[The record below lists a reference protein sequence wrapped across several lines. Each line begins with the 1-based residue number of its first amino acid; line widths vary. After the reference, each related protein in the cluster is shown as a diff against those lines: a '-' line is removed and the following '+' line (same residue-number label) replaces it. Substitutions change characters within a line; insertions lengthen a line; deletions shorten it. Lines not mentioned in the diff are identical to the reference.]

1 MITAEQIEKIRK
13 SGLVAIAGVSVSD
26 ILDSLDACETER
38 DRLRTE
44 VARLREIALSDDVRG
59 MLSAHGSDGTIL
71 VVGEFSSGREFC
83 EKFRLSA
90 QVAEVPELT
99 DAILDLACGP
109 DISGKADMHSAA
121 FRDLSRLQYR
131 RGWED
136 LAARLVPTHPKPAPN
151 LVDEVDRILSGVK
164 RYAFDATKG
173 EYFEIAHG
181 AFMKVDHVAKAIYK
195 RYTPPQAD
203 AVVVPRP
210 LSKAPT
216 DRPILAFWQS
226 GLGTISDVV
235 HYFDEEGRFVCWCEM
250 LEYEDN
256 GGNLDFVPRDAQW
269 IELPDALRTSA
280 QAHNGEESK

>member
-13 SGLVAIAGVSVSD
+13 PGLVAIAGVSVSD

-38 DRLRTE
+38 DRLRAELDAAHDGEDALRSE
-44 VARLREIALSDDVRG
+44 VAKLRAQLAALQAVPQG
-59 MLSAHGSDGTIL
+59 
-71 VVGEFSSGREFC
+71 V
-83 EKFRLSA
+83 
-90 QVAEVPELT
+90 EVPEL
-99 DAILDLACGP
+99 DPGANPHQRNIDNPGSFGWILNRAY
-109 DISGKADMHSAA
+109 
-121 FRDLSRLQYR
+121 RDGYDEARKN
-131 RGWED
+131 
-136 LAARLVPTHPKPAPN
+136 ARLV
-151 LVDEVDRILSGVK
+151 L
-164 RYAFDATKG
+164 
-173 EYFEIAHG
+173 
-181 AFMKVDHVAKAIYK
+181 
-195 RYTPPQAD
+195 TPPQAD

-280 QAHNGEESK
+280 QAHNGEESNNVG

>member
-121 FRDLSRLQYR
+121 FRLFSRTQYR

-136 LAARLVPTHPKPAPN
+136 LAARLVPT
-151 LVDEVDRILSGVK
+151 
-164 RYAFDATKG
+164 
-173 EYFEIAHG
+173 
-181 AFMKVDHVAKAIYK
+181 
-195 RYTPPQAD
+195 PPQAD
-203 AVVVPRP
+203 AVAVPRP
-210 LSKAPT
+210 LSEAPT
-216 DRPILAFWQS
+216 DRPVLAFWQS

-250 LEYEDN
+250 LEHEDN
-256 GGNLDFVPRDAQW
+256 GGDLDFVPRDAQW

-280 QAHNGEESK
+280 QDHNGEGAK